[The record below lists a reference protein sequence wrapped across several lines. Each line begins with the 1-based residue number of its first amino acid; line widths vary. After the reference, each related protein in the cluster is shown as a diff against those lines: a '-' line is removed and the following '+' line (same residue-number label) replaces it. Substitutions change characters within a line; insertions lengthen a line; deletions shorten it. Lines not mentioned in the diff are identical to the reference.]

1 MGTQATRHSP
11 LTPVPRPMDRLV
23 IRDTPHPRPMDT
35 RADRHILP
43 IPVSVMG
50 IPWLAIPAIALRRTG
65 RLEPSTPSSLLAE
78 LPAQNLP
85 QSAAM
90 ARVRFHRRRLIAT
103 PGFVTATSGGL
114 KGGRS

>member
-1 MGTQATRHSP
+1 MDTQATRDGPVTPVLQAMDTQATRDIPPFPDPGAMGTQATRHSP

-35 RADRHILP
+35 RADRHTLP

-65 RLEPSTPSSLLAE
+65 RLEPSTASSLLAE
-78 LPAQNLP
+78 LRAQNLP
-85 QSAAM
+85 
-90 ARVRFHRRRLIAT
+90 
-103 PGFVTATSGGL
+103 
-114 KGGRS
+114 